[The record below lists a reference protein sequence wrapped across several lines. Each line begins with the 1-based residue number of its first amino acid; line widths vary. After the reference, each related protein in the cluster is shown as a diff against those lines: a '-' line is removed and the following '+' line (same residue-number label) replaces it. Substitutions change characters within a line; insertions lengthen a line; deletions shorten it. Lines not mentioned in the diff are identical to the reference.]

1 MELIERYIHS
11 VGKQLPNKNKGDILN
26 ELRSTLVDALEAR
39 YGKGASEDQIV
50 ALLKEFGHPEKVAA
64 SYWPEGQYLIGPR
77 LFPLFKMAAGI
88 ALSVLA
94 IVQVVILGVM
104 LFLTPEKF
112 PGMGYISDLFN
123 SLVTTF
129 GFIVLVF
136 AILQRLDVRPD
147 SEQED
152 WDPRQLPQV
161 EEKEDVNRLGTV
173 IEIVAA
179 LVFTFLLVWL
189 PEKIGGVAN
198 LGAEIVPNPVLERYI
213 PLLVSALLLGIVLD
227 VMLLYRGRWELSTRI
242 AKIGI
247 DAFGVGVL
255 IVLLAAHNHWLA
267 AHGAGGLLSF
277 VDAIPT
283 SGSFSSETV
292 QILVVNGFRIGFS
305 VALIV
310 TVIELGGEI
319 LHLVKRLLRR
329 QATAY

>member
-305 VALIV
+305 VARIV